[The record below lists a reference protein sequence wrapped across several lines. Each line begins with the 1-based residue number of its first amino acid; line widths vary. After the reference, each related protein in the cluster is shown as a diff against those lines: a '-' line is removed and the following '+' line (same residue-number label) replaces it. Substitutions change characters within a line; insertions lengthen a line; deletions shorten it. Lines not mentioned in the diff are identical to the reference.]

1 MKINEFTYYKS
12 DKTIKSYKLL
22 TIKDNESSLEGIS
35 LGDLPEEEQK
45 NVIAIYE
52 DFETKLQPYMKN
64 YRRFNKASIIK

>member
-22 TIKDNESSLEGIS
+22 TIKDSETSLEGIS

-45 NVIAIYE
+45 KVIAIYE

-64 YRRFNKASIIK
+64 YRRFNKESIIR